1 MRILVLVLS
10 LFFGMQSFAQQDCDF
25 SVNVQDSIGSYR
37 ETKDYL
43 MHETVF
49 GGKSTYLFFSLVN
62 NDDTP
67 LLKVQQ
73 IAKSADFIQ
82 ANCFDSQSKI
92 YLQLQN
98 GKVVTLI
105 YGDQDTCG
113 NLVRLEEQN
122 LSTRILSA
130 NFLFMKGSIEDL
142 KSSPVSMIRIRY
154 ATGSMDI
161 VVRKEL
167 VSELMNQT
175 FIPETYFMKNLH
187 CVTD

>member
-1 MRILVLVLS
+1 MRIFVLVLS
-10 LFFGMQSFAQQDCDF
+10 LIFGMQSFAQQDCEF
-25 SVNVQDSIGSYR
+25 SVNVKDSIGSYR
-37 ETKDYL
+37 ETKDFL

-62 NDDTP
+62 NDETP

-73 IAKSADFIQ
+73 IAKSADFIS

-122 LSTRILSA
+122 LSTRVLSA

-142 KSSPVSMIRIRY
+142 LSSPVSMIRIRY

-175 FIPETYFMKNLH
+175 FIPETYFMKYLK